1 MSEGVG
7 QAVAGLAPPPDTLSR
22 AGGRAQANTGPAKLD
37 LLSSQ
42 IHLLTRTVITLLKRL
57 NRSYLSTQIPVLS
70 PASRY
75 TAYSLSAVLHT
86 KGTGIGLLRYIKVI

>member
-7 QAVAGLAPPPDTLSR
+7 QEASRLAPPADTLGR
-22 AGGRAQANTGPAKLD
+22 AGGRAQANTEPAKLH

-42 IHLLTRTVITLLKRL
+42 IHLLTRTVITLLKQL

-86 KGTGIGLLRYIKVI
+86 KGTGIDLLRYIKVI

>member
-1 MSEGVG
+1 MAAEP
-7 QAVAGLAPPPDTLSR
+7 APPADTLAW
-22 AGGRAQANTGPAKLD
+22 AGGRARADTEPAKLD
-37 LLSSQ
+37 LLGSE

-75 TAYSLSAVLHT
+75 TASSLSAVLHT

>member
-7 QAVAGLAPPPDTLSR
+7 QEASGLAPPADTLGR
-22 AGGRAQANTGPAKLD
+22 AGGRAQANTEPAKLH

-57 NRSYLSTQIPVLS
+57 NRNYLSTQIPVLS

-86 KGTGIGLLRYIKVI
+86 KGTGIDLLRYITVI